1 MTDYIDRELWQ
12 EKLASRLNE
21 ETGKIDPMYPLKP
34 PDSEIIVPPSVG
46 DARPAES
53 KISGKKIK
61 NQDGE

>member
-21 ETGKIDPMYPLKP
+21 ETGKIDPMYPL
-34 PDSEIIVPPSVG
+34 EPPSVG
-46 DARPAES
+46 GARPAES